1 MKRLILM
8 FLVFGVAYF
17 FSSCSKDNTATD
29 FGQNDQLTNS
39 LKVTNLKFAGESNPV
54 AILDP
59 GTTTVL
65 PNGNILIEGL
75 VAEWYDQADTWQV
88 TGQSIWYE
96 SWEIFKNGKKIKIWG
111 TADINVNDPDFGTG
125 TWKLNWHGWVTDY
138 TMDADGN
145 LTSGLIAV
153 VANGH
158 GKSGVVEGMVANWKY
173 SMDISDGFTYYF
185 TGHLKTN

>member
-54 AILDP
+54 ATLDP

-125 TWKLNWHGWVTDY
+125 TWKLNWHGWITDY
-138 TMDADGN
+138 TMEGSN
-145 LTSGLIAV
+145 FTSGHIAV

-158 GKSGVVEGMVANWKY
+158 GDSGVVEGMVANWKY